1 MVVLLVGTG
10 AVFLY
15 ASSFHFYMDFLDI
28 AAPSVILAQAIG
40 RWGNFMNHEAYGPA
54 TTRQFLEN
62 LHLPTFIIDNMNING
77 TYHQPTFLYE
87 SVWNVLGFIV
97 LVLLRKSH
105 TF

>member
-1 MVVLLVGTG
+1 MTIRLKFSLLKWWLSDLWWSYWGTG

-54 TTRQFLEN
+54 TTRQFLKISIYQR
-62 LHLPTFIIDNMNING
+62 LSLIT
-77 TYHQPTFLYE
+77 
-87 SVWNVLGFIV
+87 
-97 LVLLRKSH
+97 
-105 TF
+105 

>member
-1 MVVLLVGTG
+1 MVVLLVGDWRC
-10 AVFLY
+10 FLY

-77 TYHQPTFLYE
+77 TYHQPTFYMNL
-87 SVWNVLGFIV
+87 SGMF
-97 LVLLRKSH
+97 
-105 TF
+105 